1 MPDNNKIYITLDG
14 LQKLKDQLKY
24 LINIERKNIAEHIQE
39 AKELGDLSE
48 NAEYSAAKDE
58 QAFLEMKIAEL
69 DSAIKNAVVI
79 EENGNSGNGIVGVG
93 STVKFKDEADN
104 KKECTIVGC
113 HESDPLNN
121 KISNESPIGRAF
133 LGHKKGDTVE
143 FQAPKGLVRYK
154 ILDIK

>member
-1 MPDNNKIYITLDG
+1 MPDNNKTYITSDG
-14 LQKLKDQLKY
+14 LQKLKDQFGY
-24 LINIERKNIAEHIQE
+24 LINIERKNIAERIQE

-69 DSAIKNAVVI
+69 DNVIKNAVVI
-79 EENGNSGNGIVGVG
+79 EEKSAAGNDVVDVG
-93 STVKFKDEADN
+93 STVKFKNELGN
-104 KKECTIVGC
+104 KKEYTIVGC

-133 LGHKKGDTVE
+133 LGRKKGDTVE
-143 FQAPKGLVRYK
+143 FQAPKGLVKYK
-154 ILDIK
+154 ILSIK